1 MTNLD
6 VLRAQVEILKWARA
20 KKAEITELENNAK
33 AAIQE
38 ALGDD
43 DFGTVDGHIVV
54 TWKAHKRT
62 ALDTAALKKA
72 DPETYA
78 LYSKTTE
85 VRRFE
90 VLDD

>member
-1 MTNLD
+1 MTDLD
-6 VLRAQVEILKWARA
+6 NLRAQVEILKWARA

-43 DFGTVDGHIVV
+43 EAGTVDGHTVV
-54 TWKAHKRT
+54 TWKGHKRT
-62 ALDTAALKKA
+62 SLDSAALKKA

-90 VLDD
+90 VVDE